1 MRDMGTQKKRGGRE
15 GCKIVEGMWW
25 YWVVG
30 DWGLEEGVGASL
42 NTLFSGK
49 ERGSDLGARVRTQ
62 GVP

>member
-1 MRDMGTQKKRGGRE
+1 MQDSRGD
-15 GCKIVEGMWW
+15 
-25 YWVVG
+25 VVVLG
-30 DWGLEEGVGASL
+30 GWEWGQEERVGASL